1 MNNDKVYSRKNK
13 TTLCKNMKF
22 MEMNK
27 EAYQE
32 YEIKDRSSHKVEQN
46 GGHWYIEDYVL
57 RTALETSWYQDRI

>member
-1 MNNDKVYSRKNK
+1 
-13 TTLCKNMKF
+13 MKF